1 MLQALLLRLF
11 DGRSILGRDEPKG
24 EIPPAARI
32 LQDTLQIAWPSILES
47 FLVALVG
54 VIDTIMVGTLGSAA
68 IAAVGLC
75 TQPKFIA
82 LALFLSMNVAV
93 SAIVARRKGQEDRE
107 SANLVLSQALAVT
120 ILLVV
125 VVSLLT
131 VAFAPQILR
140 LAGSN
145 PDTHRDAVLYYRII
159 MGGLFFNA
167 CSLVINAAQRGAGN
181 TRIAM
186 RTNMVS
192 NGVNICF
199 NYLLI
204 GGKLGFPSMG
214 VAGAAL
220 ATVLGTVAALGMSLY
235 SVSHPEGYLHLEP
248 RRLFCFRR
256 DTLASLWSVSSSTL
270 VEQVF
275 LRVGFLSFA
284 MIVARLGTQPFAAH
298 QAGMNILTISFS
310 LGDGLSVAAVALVG
324 QSLGQGRPD
333 LARIYGGAC
342 QRVGILFSA
351 LVCLVFSTQ
360 GRRIFSLFFQEEAV
374 LAEGVTLMRLAA
386 AVVFLQI
393 SQVVFSGCLRGAG
406 DVRYMALVSLS
417 SATIARPVLGW
428 LFCYGFGLGLA
439 GAWIGFTLDQALRL
453 LLSGARFVSG
463 KWTRIKI

>member
-1 MLQALLLRLF
+1 MFQALLLRLF

-24 EIPPAARI
+24 EIPPAPRI
-32 LQDTLQIAWPSILES
+32 LRDTLQIAWPSILES

-199 NYLLI
+199 NYLQI
-204 GGKLGFPSMG
+204 G
-214 VAGAAL
+214 
-220 ATVLGTVAALGMSLY
+220 
-235 SVSHPEGYLHLEP
+235 
-248 RRLFCFRR
+248 R
-256 DTLASLWSVSSSTL
+256 
-270 VEQVF
+270 
-275 LRVGFLSFA
+275 
-284 MIVARLGTQPFAAH
+284 AH
-298 QAGMNILTISFS
+298 
-310 LGDGLSVAAVALVG
+310 V
-324 QSLGQGRPD
+324 
-333 LARIYGGAC
+333 
-342 QRVGILFSA
+342 
-351 LVCLVFSTQ
+351 
-360 GRRIFSLFFQEEAV
+360 
-374 LAEGVTLMRLAA
+374 
-386 AVVFLQI
+386 
-393 SQVVFSGCLRGAG
+393 
-406 DVRYMALVSLS
+406 
-417 SATIARPVLGW
+417 
-428 LFCYGFGLGLA
+428 
-439 GAWIGFTLDQALRL
+439 
-453 LLSGARFVSG
+453 
-463 KWTRIKI
+463 

>member
-1 MLQALLLRLF
+1 MEGTSLSLQAPPPEGVTPAAPRRRLAFLQKRGTIGIRNVVIHKKQGEFPPKAGEPLFQALLRLF

-24 EIPPAARI
+24 EIPPAPRI
-32 LQDTLQIAWPSILES
+32 LRDTLQIAWPSILES

-120 ILLVV
+120 ILLAV

-140 LAGSN
+140 LAGST

-167 CSLVINAAQRGAGN
+167 CSLVINAA
-181 TRIAM
+181 
-186 RTNMVS
+186 
-192 NGVNICF
+192 
-199 NYLLI
+199 
-204 GGKLGFPSMG
+204 
-214 VAGAAL
+214 
-220 ATVLGTVAALGMSLY
+220 
-235 SVSHPEGYLHLEP
+235 
-248 RRLFCFRR
+248 
-256 DTLASLWSVSSSTL
+256 
-270 VEQVF
+270 
-275 LRVGFLSFA
+275 
-284 MIVARLGTQPFAAH
+284 
-298 QAGMNILTISFS
+298 
-310 LGDGLSVAAVALVG
+310 
-324 QSLGQGRPD
+324 
-333 LARIYGGAC
+333 

-428 LFCYGFGLGLA
+428 LFCYGFGLGLT
-439 GAWIGFTLDQALRL
+439 GAWIGLTLDQALRL